1 MEDPLEGIKQKWA
14 QNDVFDG
21 DVEWLIDEVEK
32 LRAWN
37 KSNLE
42 TITALTDAIVAKNQE
57 TK

>member
-21 DVEWLIDEVEK
+21 DIEWLIDEVEK